1 MVELHVNVNYKGIK
15 NCNHENN
22 STLGEMHTV
31 HFGGGRPPT
40 KKNDIYSI
48 ITIIYLKRYIWSQYG
63 KEHKNGTEDVGVIGK
78 YQFPRILLEYCL

>member
-1 MVELHVNVNYKGIK
+1 MKIIQH
-15 NCNHENN
+15 
-22 STLGEMHTV
+22 LGKCIQCILV
-31 HFGGGRPPT
+31 GGGLLQ
-40 KKNDIYSI
+40 KNDIYSI